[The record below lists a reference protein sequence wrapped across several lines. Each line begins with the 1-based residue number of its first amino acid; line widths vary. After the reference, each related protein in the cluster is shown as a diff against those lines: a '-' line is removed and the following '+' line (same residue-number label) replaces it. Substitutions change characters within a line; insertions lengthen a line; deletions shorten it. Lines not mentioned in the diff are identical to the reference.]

1 MKEKTRRRK
10 SLAHLGITTFK
21 SRSSLIGKKA
31 GGINLFLSTEVSEGS
46 YDLSLHV
53 STVRLVLLNAQRIIS
68 SFLTLSNPSNVTNR
82 QLARGS
88 ADDIEAVAFRL
99 SEWKPTRRT
108 GIFNACSSILKPPLI
123 CSYFG
128 PMPALIKHNVR
139 DRHYLATLP
148 SSLEVHGIYSPR
160 YRRAKEFGLKGGSKV
175 TAIYVFLPGHICF
188 MLDFHLIFGN
198 RQVSVIC
205 IVYFRSLAL
214 SPNCCRDGFAQG
226 AHGLAV
232 CF

>member
-188 MLDFHLIFGN
+188 VLRLQPYLWQSTGL
-198 RQVSVIC
+198 RIC
-205 IVYFRSLAL
+205 IGAL
-214 SPNCCRDGFAQG
+214 SFLGSVSKLLQDGFAQG